1 MKPILIVDKN
11 DNPIGSEHR
20 SKALELGLIHRIVR
34 VILVNKNKQVLLQ
47 WRDENRD
54 TYPNTWDQSA
64 GGHVDEGE
72 NYKDAGYRELKEEL
86 GLVKVKLTELE
97 HFYTNGKYGDKII
110 KRWNKIYIGLFDDNE
125 RIVLQDDEVKKVEWF
140 NKDQIENLINDPVEK
155 LTPSLK
161 RLLVDFNEEIFSL

>member
-11 DNPIGSEHR
+11 DNPVGSEHR

-34 VILVNKNKQVLLQ
+34 VILVNKNQQVLLQ

-54 TYPNTWDQSA
+54 TFPNTWDQSA

-72 NYKDAGYRELKEEL
+72 NYEDAVYRELKEEL
-86 GLVKVKLTELE
+86 GLAKVKLTELE
-97 HFYTNGKYGDKII
+97 HFYTDWNYDNKII
-110 KRWNKIYIGLFDDNE
+110 KRWNKVYIGLFDE
-125 RIVLQDDEVKKVEWF
+125 SEKIILQDDEVKKVEWF
-140 NKDQIENLINDPVEK
+140 NKDEIEGLMNDPLEK

-161 RLLVDFNEEIFSL
+161 RILIDFKEIIFK